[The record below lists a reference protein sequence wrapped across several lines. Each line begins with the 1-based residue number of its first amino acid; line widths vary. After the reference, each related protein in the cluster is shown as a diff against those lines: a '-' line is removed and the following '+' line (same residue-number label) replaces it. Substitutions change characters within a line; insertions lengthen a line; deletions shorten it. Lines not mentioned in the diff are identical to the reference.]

1 MANNVE
7 YILSL
12 KDLFTPKMQSA
23 ISESEKLDKAMGK
36 VNNTSNTTSQSLL
49 SFGNI
54 VKGAVIAGVG
64 MLAKGAFDT
73 AVQFEALNN
82 QLGFASGSA
91 RQGGQDFEYLKG
103 ISNTMGLELV
113 SATESFAKFSGA
125 ARGTSLQGQGVK
137 DVFEGVAMA
146 STVMHL
152 SAEQSQG
159 AFTALEQMMSKG
171 KVSAEELRGQLGE
184 RIPGAFQIAARSM
197 GMTTV
202 ELDKAMS
209 AGLIMS
215 EDFLPK
221 FSAQLKKEF
230 SGGMENAANSMQA
243 NMNRISNSW
252 TLLKLTLGEG
262 LGGVFAKGMEGIQRV
277 FSEINKG
284 IEYLKGNIVSLQG
297 IFQPL
302 VDVVVYTWDMI
313 KGVFASFNI
322 ESMFN
327 TWANALGAVFYILK
341 PFTIVLI
348 DTLGFALKVVIG
360 LVNGVAELVLGIGKL
375 FGYQEK
381 KLGIKL
387 DNKDELGQSKAMQT
401 ALGTNINT
409 ASSTS
414 AKSSGSTGLES
425 RASQVSGS
433 KPTSI
438 VINVGKLVET
448 QNFHGAVENMK
459 NLAPNVR
466 DEMIKIFLSM
476 LNDSQQLAAV

>member
-23 ISESEKLDKAMGK
+23 ISETDKLDNAMGK
-36 VNNTSNTTSQSLL
+36 VNRSTNTTSNSLL

-54 VKGAVIAGVG
+54 VKGAALAGLG
-64 MLAKGAFDT
+64 LLAKGAFDT
-73 AVQFEALNN
+73 AMKFEALSN
-82 QLGFASGSA
+82 QLGFASGSMQ
-91 RQGGQDFEYLKG
+91 QGGQDFEYIKNL
-103 ISNTMGLELV
+103 SNEMGLELV
-113 SATESFAKFSGA
+113 TATESFAKFSGA
-125 ARGTSLQGQGVK
+125 ARGTVLQGQGVK
-137 DVFEGVAMA
+137 DIFEGVAMA

-152 SAEQSQG
+152 SAEQSSG
-159 AFTALEQMMSKG
+159 AFTALEQMLSKG

-197 GMTTV
+197 NMTTM

-209 AGLIMS
+209 NGQIMS
-215 EDFLPK
+215 DVFLPR
-221 FSAQLKKEF
+221 FAAQLKKEF
-230 SGGMENAANSMQA
+230 GGGMENAANSMQS

-262 LGGVFAKGMEGIQRV
+262 LGGVFASGMEGVQRV
-277 FSEINKG
+277 FGVINQG
-284 IEYLKGNIVSLQG
+284 IEYLKSNIVALQG

-302 VDVVVYTWDMI
+302 IDVLMYTWDTI
-313 KGVFASFNI
+313 KGVFTSFNL
-322 ESMFN
+322 EAMFN

-341 PFTIVLI
+341 PFAIVLI

-387 DNKDELGQSKAMQT
+387 DDKDVLGQSKAMQT
-401 ALGTNINT
+401 AMGTN
-409 ASSTS
+409 APTS
-414 AKSSGSTGLES
+414 ALGSPKSTKSGLES
-425 RASQVSGS
+425 RATQVSGS

-448 QNFHGAVENMK
+448 QNFNGTIDNIK
-459 NLAPNVR
+459 NIAPNVR

>member
-12 KDLFTPKMQSA
+12 KDLFTPKMQAA
-23 ISESEKLDKAMGK
+23 ISETEKLDKAMGN
-36 VNNTSNTTSQSLL
+36 VNKTSNDTSKSLL

-64 MLAKGAFDT
+64 ILAKGAFDT

-91 RQGGQDFEYLKG
+91 QQGGKDFEYLKN
-103 ISNTMGLELV
+103 ISNSMGLELV

-184 RIPGAFQIAARSM
+184 RIPGAFSIAARSM
-197 GMTTV
+197 GMTTT

-209 AGLIMS
+209 SGLIMS

-230 SGGMENAANSMQA
+230 AGGMDNAANSMQA

-252 TLLKLTLGEG
+252 TLLKLTIGEG

-277 FSEINKG
+277 FAGINQG
-284 IEYLKGNIVSLQG
+284 IDYLKQNIVSLQG

-302 VDVVVYTWDMI
+302 IDVVVYTWDMI
-313 KGVFASFNI
+313 KGVFASFNL
-322 ESMFN
+322 EAMFN
-327 TWANALGAVFYILK
+327 TWANALGAVFYVLK
-341 PFTIVLI
+341 PFAIVLI

-401 ALGTNINT
+401 ALGININT
-409 ASSTS
+409 PSSIG
-414 AKSSGSTGLES
+414 AKASGSTGLES
-425 RASQVSGS
+425 RANQVSGS

-448 QNFHGAVENMK
+448 QNFHGAIDDMK
-459 NLAPNVR
+459 KLAPNVR
-466 DEMIKIFLSM
+466 DEVIKIFLSM

>member
-1 MANNVE
+1 MGNNVE

-23 ISESEKLDKAMGK
+23 ISETDKLDKAMGK

-103 ISNTMGLELV
+103 ISNMMGLELV

-197 GMTTV
+197 GMTTT

-209 AGLIMS
+209 SGLIMS

-230 SGGMENAANSMQA
+230 TGGMYNAANSMQA

-252 TLLKLTLGEG
+252 TLLKLTIGEG
-262 LGGVFAKGMEGIQRV
+262 LGGVFAKGMEGIQVV
-277 FSEINKG
+277 FAGINQG
-284 IEYLKGNIVSLQG
+284 IDYLKQNIVSLQG

-302 VDVVVYTWDMI
+302 IDVVVYTWDMI
-313 KGVFASFNI
+313 KDVFASFNL
-322 ESMFN
+322 EAMFN
-327 TWANALGAVFYILK
+327 TWANALGSVFYILK
-341 PFTIVLI
+341 PFAVVLI

-381 KLGIKL
+381 KLGVKL
-387 DNKDELGQSKAMQT
+387 DNKDELVQSKAMQT

-409 ASSTS
+409 S
-414 AKSSGSTGLES
+414 KSLATGQGKTTGLES
-425 RASQVSGS
+425 RANQVSGS

-448 QNFHGAVENMK
+448 QNFHGAINDIK

>member
-1 MANNVE
+1 MATSVE
-7 YILSL
+7 YVLSL

-23 ISESEKLDKAMGK
+23 VSETEKLDNAMGK
-36 VNNTSNTTSQSLL
+36 VNKTSNTTGQSLINV
-49 SFGNI
+49 GTI
-54 VKGAVIAGVG
+54 IKGALIAGVG
-64 MLAKGAFDT
+64 ILAKGVFET
-73 AVQFEALNN
+73 SVQFEALNN

-91 RQGGQDFEYLKG
+91 KQGGKDFEYLKG

-230 SGGMENAANSMQA
+230 SGGMDNAANSMQA

-252 TLLKLTLGEG
+252 TLMKLTLGEG
-262 LGGVFAKGMEGIQRV
+262 LGGVFAKGMEGIQIV
-277 FSEINKG
+277 FGGINQG
-284 IEYLKGNIVSLQG
+284 IDYLKANIVSLQG

-302 VDVVVYTWDMI
+302 IDVVVYTWDMI
-313 KGVFASFNI
+313 KGVFASFNL
-322 ESMFN
+322 EAMFN
-327 TWANALGAVFYILK
+327 TWANALGAVFYVLK
-341 PFTIVLI
+341 PFAIVLI

-414 AKSSGSTGLES
+414 AKASGSTGLES
-425 RASQVSGS
+425 RANQVSGS

>member
-1 MANNVE
+1 MAEKVE

-23 ISESEKLDKAMGK
+23 ISETDKLDTAMGK
-36 VNNTSNTTSQSLL
+36 VNRSTNTTSNSLL

-54 VKGAVIAGVG
+54 IKGAAIAGLG
-64 MLAKGAFDT
+64 LLAKGAFDT
-73 AVQFEALNN
+73 SMKFEALSN
-82 QLGFASGSA
+82 QLGFASGSM
-91 RQGGQDFEYLKG
+91 RQGGQDFEYIKNL
-103 ISNTMGLELV
+103 SNEMGLELV
-113 SATESFAKFSGA
+113 TATESFAKFSGA
-125 ARGTSLQGQGVK
+125 ARGTVLQGQGVK

-152 SAEQSQG
+152 SAEQSSG
-159 AFTALEQMMSKG
+159 AFKALEQMLSKG

-197 GMTTV
+197 NMTTM

-209 AGLIMS
+209 NGQIMS
-215 EDFLPK
+215 DVFLPR
-221 FSAQLKKEF
+221 FAAQLKKEF
-230 SGGMENAANSMQA
+230 GGGMANAANSMQS

-252 TLLKLTLGEG
+252 TLLKFTLGES
-262 LGGVFAKGMEGIQRV
+262 LGGVFASGMEGIQRV
-277 FSEINKG
+277 FLGINQG
-284 IEYLKGNIVSLQG
+284 IDYLKANILALQG

-302 VDVVVYTWDMI
+302 IDVLVYTWDTI
-313 KGVFASFNI
+313 KSVFTSFNLG
-322 ESMFN
+322 EMFN

-341 PFTIVLI
+341 PFAIVLI

-387 DNKDELGQSKAMQT
+387 DDKDVLGQSKAMQT
-401 ALGTNINT
+401 AMGTNT
-409 ASSTS
+409 PTS
-414 AKSSGSTGLES
+414 ALGAPKSTNAGLES
-425 RASQVSGS
+425 RATQVSGS

-448 QNFHGAVENMK
+448 QNFNGSIDNIK
-459 NLAPNVR
+459 NIAPNVR

-476 LNDSQQLAAV
+476 LNDSQQLASV

>member
-23 ISESEKLDKAMGK
+23 ISETEKLDKAMGK

-197 GMTTV
+197 GMTTT

-209 AGLIMS
+209 SGLIMS

-230 SGGMENAANSMQA
+230 AGGMDNAANSMQA

-252 TLLKLTLGEG
+252 TLLKLTIGEG

-277 FSEINKG
+277 FAGINQG
-284 IEYLKGNIVSLQG
+284 IDYLKQNIVSLQG

-302 VDVVVYTWDMI
+302 IDVVVYTWDMI
-313 KGVFASFNI
+313 KGVFASFNL
-322 ESMFN
+322 EAMFN
-327 TWANALGAVFYILK
+327 TWANALGAVFYVLK
-341 PFTIVLI
+341 PFAIVLI

-401 ALGTNINT
+401 ALGININT
-409 ASSTS
+409 PSSIG
-414 AKSSGSTGLES
+414 AKASGSTGLES
-425 RASQVSGS
+425 RANQVSGS

-448 QNFHGAVENMK
+448 QNFHGAIDDMK
-459 NLAPNVR
+459 KLAPNVR
-466 DEMIKIFLSM
+466 DEVIKIFLSM

>member
-12 KDLFTPKMQSA
+12 KDLFTPKMQAA
-23 ISESEKLDKAMGK
+23 ISETEKLDKAMGN
-36 VNNTSNTTSQSLL
+36 VNSSGGKLGGTFSNL
-49 SFGNI
+49 
-54 VKGAVIAGVG
+54 KGVIA
-64 MLAKGAFDT
+64 T
-73 AVQFEALNN
+73 
-82 QLGFASGSA
+82 LGLGLFA
-91 RQGGQDFEYLKG
+91 
-103 ISNTMGLELV
+103 
-113 SATESFAKFSGA
+113 
-125 ARGTSLQGQGVK
+125 K
-137 DVFEGVAMA
+137 DVFEVGSSFENYQMGLKTFLKTNEAAAEAFAGIKEDAKKTPFEVDSLFKANIALISAGESAKVARENTLGLANAIAATGGGNDELARMTSNLQQIKNVGVATAADIKQFGYAGINIYGALAA
-146 STVMHL
+146 STGKTT
-152 SAEQSQG
+152 EQVKEMKFTYEEVTKALNMAGKEGGIFEGAMANAMNTTQG
-159 AFTALEQMMSKG
+159 
-171 KVSAEELRGQLGE
+171 
-184 RIPGAFQIAARSM
+184 
-197 GMTTV
+197 
-202 ELDKAMS
+202 
-209 AGLIMS
+209 
-215 EDFLPK
+215 K
-221 FSAQLKKEF
+221 FSNLKDSITFLEEKIF
-230 SGGMENAANSMQA
+230 NSFKGTINSSMDG
-243 NMNRISNSW
+243 IS
-252 TLLKLTLGEG
+252 KLIEGVSLG
-262 LGGVFAKGMEGIQRV
+262 ID
-277 FSEINKG
+277 
-284 IEYLKGNIVSLQG
+284 YLKGNIVSLQG

-302 VDVVVYTWDMI
+302 IDVVVYTWDMI
-313 KGVFASFNI
+313 KGVFASFNL

-327 TWANALGAVFYILK
+327 TWANALGAVFYVLK
-341 PFTIVLI
+341 PFAIVLI

-409 ASSTS
+409 ANSTS
-414 AKSSGSTGLES
+414 AKASGSTGLES
-425 RASQVSGS
+425 RANQVSGS

>member
-23 ISESEKLDKAMGK
+23 ISETEKLDKAMGK

-197 GMTTV
+197 GMTTT

-209 AGLIMS
+209 SGLIMS

-230 SGGMENAANSMQA
+230 AGGMDNAANSMQA

-252 TLLKLTLGEG
+252 TLLKLTIGEG

-277 FSEINKG
+277 FAGINQG
-284 IEYLKGNIVSLQG
+284 IDYLKQNIVSLQG

-302 VDVVVYTWDMI
+302 IDVVVYTWDMI
-313 KGVFASFNI
+313 KGVFASFNL
-322 ESMFN
+322 EAMFN
-327 TWANALGAVFYILK
+327 TWANALGAVFYVLK
-341 PFTIVLI
+341 PFAIVLI

-387 DNKDELGQSKAMQT
+387 DNKDELG
-401 ALGTNINT
+401 
-409 ASSTS
+409 
-414 AKSSGSTGLES
+414 
-425 RASQVSGS
+425 
-433 KPTSI
+433 
-438 VINVGKLVET
+438 
-448 QNFHGAVENMK
+448 
-459 NLAPNVR
+459 
-466 DEMIKIFLSM
+466 
-476 LNDSQQLAAV
+476 

>member
-1 MANNVE
+1 MAEKVE

-23 ISESEKLDKAMGK
+23 ISETEKLDNAMGK
-36 VNNTSNTTSQSLL
+36 VNRSTNTTSNSLL

-54 VKGAVIAGVG
+54 IKGAALAGLG
-64 MLAKGAFDT
+64 LLAKGAFDS
-73 AVQFEALNN
+73 AMKFEALNN
-82 QLGFASGSA
+82 QLGFASGSMK
-91 RQGGQDFEYLKG
+91 QGGQDFEYIKNL
-103 ISNTMGLELV
+103 SNEMGLELV
-113 SATESFAKFSGA
+113 TATESFAKFSGA
-125 ARGTSLQGQGVK
+125 ARGTILQGQGVK
-137 DVFEGVAMA
+137 DIFEGVAMA

-152 SAEQSQG
+152 SAEQSSG
-159 AFTALEQMMSKG
+159 AFTALEQMLSKG

-197 GMTTV
+197 NMTTM

-209 AGLIMS
+209 NGQIMS
-215 EDFLPK
+215 DVFLPR
-221 FSAQLKKEF
+221 FAAQLKKEF
-230 SGGMENAANSMQA
+230 GGGMANAANSMQS

-262 LGGVFAKGMEGIQRV
+262 LGGVFASGMEGIQRV
-277 FSEINKG
+277 FAGINQG
-284 IEYLKGNIVSLQG
+284 IDYLKQNIVSLQG

-302 VDVVVYTWDMI
+302 IDVVVYTWDMI
-313 KGVFASFNI
+313 KGVFTSFNLG
-322 ESMFN
+322 EMFN

-341 PFTIVLI
+341 PFAIVLI

-387 DNKDELGQSKAMQT
+387 DDKDVLGQSKAMQT
-401 ALGTNINT
+401 AMGTN
-409 ASSTS
+409 APTS
-414 AKSSGSTGLES
+414 ALGSPKTTNTGLES
-425 RASQVSGS
+425 RATQVSGS

-448 QNFHGAVENMK
+448 QNFNGAIDNIK
-459 NLAPNVR
+459 NIAPNVR

-476 LNDSQQLAAV
+476 LNDSQQLASV